1 MLSGYFAAFSLLL
14 GGVGVYGVTAHAV
27 SRRRTE
33 IGVRMA
39 LGATSPAILRLMM
52 GGIGRLC
59 GIGLLS
65 GVLLVVWAGGLV
77 RSLLYKIEPWDPVS
91 IGISVVGLATVSMLA
106 AWIAARRASTVQ
118 PGAILREC

>member
-1 MLSGYFAAFSLLL
+1 
-14 GGVGVYGVTAHAV
+14 
-27 SRRRTE
+27 
-33 IGVRMA
+33 MA